1 MEGDKKY
8 SPPRGTTKSC
18 LGRASDA
25 VRLLGSVPPIDL
37 GSLTFCPIYILLRLE
52 NGEKNNR
59 ANILTIASKPSF
71 ARGKFALLAHD
82 I

>member
-52 NGEKNNR
+52 NGEKNNKYTYNCIE
-59 ANILTIASKPSF
+59 AVVC
-71 ARGKFALLAHD
+71 AREVC
-82 I
+82 IVRP